1 MLNRPLA
8 ADVASRILGRA
19 CSAIRR
25 RARYAWRCCVV
36 GRPCPT
42 AELAY
47 AFLAR
52 RDVCFGEPGAETPH
66 ACPAVT
72 AGSIETLLTLGC
84 PEAARRRTGWL
95 LSIQRPDGSMP
106 DSPGQEVVFPTLHAA
121 RALSAAAGE
130 PCISM
135 PEVQDAARRAWEFLD
150 HREPTVRQG
159 VALNRTARRLDM
171 LLMLGHEDKARE
183 QLSRL
188 AWRTSGMC
196 DADLAHFAALWY
208 RLGLVAPADHAMGA
222 LSRRR
227 NRQAMFRPRAG
238 RAIPV
243 GHMAD
248 VGWTAK
254 HYLDAAVLQVAASF
268 DVERPDLPDRI
279 AANDGRF
286 LAVRDWFAAL
296 PADARVADVGC
307 GSGRFC
313 RRLLESFPKARLT
326 GVDGAS
332 AALERLPQ
340 GVSPREGSLL
350 RTGLADDWLDGA
362 FAVESLEHSLLP
374 ELAVAELCRIVRP
387 GGRVLVID
395 KDRAQQPLSEHAPW
409 ERWFSPRELAAWL
422 RRHCDQVCV
431 RPIAHVVGSSAN
443 LFLAAEGTV
452 RGD

>member
-1 MLNRPLA
+1 MPNRPLA
-8 ADVASRILGRA
+8 ADVALRFSGRVR
-19 CSAIRR
+19 SAVRR

-84 PEAARRRTGWL
+84 PEAARRRTRWL

-106 DSPGQEVVFPTLHAA
+106 DSPGQEVVFTTLHAA

-130 PCISM
+130 PSISM
-135 PEVQDAARRAWEFLD
+135 PEVEDAARRAWEFLD
-150 HREPTVRQG
+150 DPAPTVRQG
-159 VALNRTARRLDM
+159 VAWNRTARRLDM
-171 LLMLGHEDKARE
+171 LLTLGHEDKARE

-188 AWRTSGMC
+188 AWRQSGMC
-196 DADLAHFAALWY
+196 DADLAHFAALGY
-208 RLGLVAPADHAMGA
+208 RLGLVDPADRAMA
-222 LSRRR
+222 FLSRRR
-227 NRQAMFRPRAG
+227 NRKGVFRPRTG

-243 GHMAD
+243 GRLAD

-254 HYLDAAVLQVAASF
+254 HYLDAAVLQVRASF
-268 DVERPDLPDRI
+268 DVDRPDLPHHV
-279 AANDGRF
+279 AADDGRF
-286 LAVRDWFAAL
+286 LALRDWFAAL

-326 GVDGAS
+326 GVDLAP
-332 AALERLPQ
+332 AALERLPKA
-340 GVSPREGSLL
+340 VAPREGSLL

-374 ELAVAELCRIVRP
+374 ELALAELCRIVRP

-395 KDRAQQPLSEHAPW
+395 KRRAKQPLSEHAPW
-409 ERWFSPRELAAWL
+409 ERWFSPRELAVWL
-422 RRHCDQVCV
+422 ARHCDQVCV
-431 RPIAHVVGSSAN
+431 RSITHDVGPSAN

-452 RGD
+452 R